1 MAHTVQQF
9 LNGAYRNMTRLSTA
23 HFDLPKALSMVAGGE
38 RIILCERGKRVAALV
53 PLSDLKA
60 MEEDQADIEAYRR
73 AKKEWM
79 KEGGKT
85 YSLAQVKRELG
96 R

>member
-1 MAHTVQQF
+1 
-9 LNGAYRNMTRLSTA
+9 
-23 HFDLPKALSMVAGGE
+23 MVAGGE
-38 RIILCERGKRVAALV
+38 RAILCERGKRLAALV

-60 MEEDQADIEAYRR
+60 MEEDQEDFEAYRR
-73 AKKEWM
+73 AKKEWI

-85 YSLAQVKRELG
+85 YSLAQVKHESG